1 MNVQFET
8 NLLGK
13 KQPTRGVRKKRSSEN
28 MQHIYRR
35 TPLPKRD
42 FSIQL
47 FCSFIGITFRHGC
60 SPVKLQHIFKTPFP
74 NNTSGGLLLLDVF
87 CFLGFCKCS
96 FNHGEI
102 KNFHD
107 CYTCTSKPGRNWF
120 LYLYKVYHSWFL
132 LYI

>member
-1 MNVQFET
+1 MC
-8 NLLGK
+8 NLRLIYLVK
-13 KQPTRGVRKKRSSEN
+13 SSPAEVFVRKGPLKICSTFTGEHPCRSVIS
-28 MQHIYRR
+28 
-35 TPLPKRD
+35 L
-42 FSIQL
+42 QL

-60 SPVKLQHIFKTPFP
+60 SPVKLLHIFKTPFP
-74 NNTSGGLLLLDVF
+74 NNTSGGLLLLGVF
-87 CFLGFCKCS
+87 HFLVFCKCS
-96 FNHGEI
+96 FNHGDI